1 MTYKQ
6 ATSLIA
12 FGILSALACPLAAEP
27 LAIDA
32 VVLRPMVEA
41 EVPARQTGVLARF
54 AAQEGDA
61 VAEDAL
67 LAALDDRLA
76 ALALKQAV
84 VERDAAAAK
93 VKNDV
98 RIQYAAKALEVA
110 RAELKRSQDSNAQF
124 TGSISQSQLDVEQL
138 TVEKLELERRQAEHD
153 LALDQFD
160 LNLKENAVDAARLE
174 LELHSVRAPFAGV
187 VALVR
192 GRRGE
197 WVQPGAAVLR
207 LVAIDALRAEG
218 FAPAEALPALTPGTA
233 VRFVPESHLGEPAS
247 AGGGAPVDE
256 PARSTAYAGKL
267 RFVSPEIDPVNRQVR
282 IWAEIENPSH
292 RLRPGQQGRLELATS
307 QTEER

>member
-1 MTYKQ
+1 
-6 ATSLIA
+6 
-12 FGILSALACPLAAEP
+12 
-27 LAIDA
+27 
-32 VVLRPMVEA
+32 MVEA

-54 AAQEGDA
+54 QVQEGDA
-61 VAEDAL
+61 VAEDAV

-76 ALALKQAV
+76 ALKLKQAE

-98 RIQYAAKALEVA
+98 RIQYADKALEVA

-124 TGSISQSQLDVEQL
+124 PNSISESQLDVEQL

-153 LALDQFD
+153 LRLDQFD

-174 LELHSVRAPFAGV
+174 LDLHSVRAPFPGV

-207 LVAIDALRAEG
+207 LVAIDTLRAEG
-218 FAPAEALPALTPGTA
+218 FAPAEALPLLTPGLQ
-233 VRFVPESHLGEPAS
+233 VRFIPESNFGEPAS
-247 AGGGAPVDE
+247 AGGGAAADAPSQSA
-256 PARSTAYAGKL
+256 PHAGKL
-267 RFVSPEIDPVNRQVR
+267 RFVSPEIDPVTRQVR

-292 RLRPGQQGRLELATS
+292 RLRPGQQGRLEMTNARMTND
-307 QTEER
+307 E